1 MKSFKQYLNE
11 ASLKSV
17 ARMGAIAA
25 ACIGGACATPQQT
38 AHQTTPISTIT
49 PSTPDESW
57 KEGLSPEQQREVQ
70 KRVEGLK
77 GKSDAEAARRA
88 KAMTGI
94 NPRSPSIGSDQP
106 FADPSVRNP
115 RDQGFIHDKV
125 KGTWVPAPG
134 LRFRGGGS
142 SSAGR

>member
-1 MKSFKQYLNE
+1 
-11 ASLKSV
+11 
-17 ARMGAIAA
+17 MGVLAG
-25 ACIGGACATPQQT
+25 ACIGGACATSQQAT
-38 AHQTTPISTIT
+38 QQQTTPIVTST

-57 KEGLSPEQQREVQ
+57 KEGLTPDEQKEVER
-70 KRVEGLK
+70 RVERLK
-77 GKSDAEAARRA
+77 GKSDAAAAARA

-94 NPRSPSIGSDQP
+94 NPRSPSKGSDHP
-106 FADPSVRNP
+106 FVDPSVTNP